1 MNVLPNELKLVLE
14 GLIQVPLEEQIEEYS
29 GITHIDTSIY
39 IKEDIGYQPFLVE
52 VYIPSFSYSYIA
64 KKQVGY
70 YHLTQLLDEPIR
82 LNICIPNSI
91 SKVIGIH
98 IILKNLSK
106 AHPNLKGGLHEWEGI
121 SNRVLLTS
129 IKDELLLD
137 VYSPNGCNLVFL
149 KDSLFFHTGIESI
162 NELVIK

>member
-14 GLIQVPLEEQIEEYS
+14 GLIQIPLEEQIEEYS
-29 GITHIDTSIY
+29 KTTHINTSIY

-52 VYIPSFSYSYIA
+52 VYTPSFSYSYIA

-82 LNICIPNSI
+82 LNIYVPNSI

-98 IILKNLSK
+98 IVLR
-106 AHPNLKGGLHEWEGI
+106 GLHEWKEI

-137 VYSPNGCNLVFL
+137 VYSLNGCNLVFL
-149 KDSLFFHTGIESI
+149 KNSLFFHTGIESI
-162 NELVIK
+162 NELELIVN